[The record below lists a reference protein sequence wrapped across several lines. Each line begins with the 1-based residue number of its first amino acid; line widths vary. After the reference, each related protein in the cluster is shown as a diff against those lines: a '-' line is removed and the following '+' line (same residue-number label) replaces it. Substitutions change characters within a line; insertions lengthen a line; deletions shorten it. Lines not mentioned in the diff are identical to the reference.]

1 MVHAAFPKFYE
12 CISFLTSHHCLY
24 GYLVGSV
31 GAREHHCWC
40 KSLLFQQTA
49 GGRSRGPGPLE
60 IGVFGR
66 DWSTPSHWQAPRH
79 VLRIAQ
85 ILTAMPFVVKLKKA
99 STSAELTRTILA
111 RFDAR
116 PSWWNLT
123 SKIAE
128 EFSIPSNNVGVVF
141 LDEVEGK
148 ITLKN
153 EQELQS
159 FYEVFDPSSGKIK
172 FVVQDLQAPDSS
184 KTISSTSSASSNISD
199 LSKADDQLKIF
210 CWVLNVSDDL
220 FPVNIGRS
228 MTVGDLKEEI
238 KRKKEHAFGAID
250 PDTLNLWKLSPPIPS
265 AEIVMKLEHV
275 QSPQGIPGCVKLGG
289 ADELSEHF
297 SSAPRKHL
305 HIIVEAPPTLDTNPS
320 QDPRPVWLVE
330 IHKKLW
336 GKKHLFGQI
345 FRTANLTKADFIE
358 LQLRLES
365 NDPSRSHPS
374 YEAKTVLDI
383 KAEFLREKSS
393 DATAEF
399 DSTPNP
405 NLVPSI
411 SLVAP
416 ATMSPP
422 P

>member
-1 MVHAAFPKFYE
+1 
-12 CISFLTSHHCLY
+12 
-24 GYLVGSV
+24 
-31 GAREHHCWC
+31 
-40 KSLLFQQTA
+40 
-49 GGRSRGPGPLE
+49 
-60 IGVFGR
+60 
-66 DWSTPSHWQAPRH
+66 
-79 VLRIAQ
+79 
-85 ILTAMPFVVKLKKA
+85 MPFVVKLKKA

-305 HIIVEAPPTLDTNPS
+305 HIIVEAPPTCNYSRDLLFYLILILYRHAGHEFSLCFIPVLNNDPPFSSHTTIISPVSPSPFRPPYFHSLTCSPAVDTNPS